1 MKKYRQLEKE
11 KNVFFRYFNSGIP
24 NVFYM
29 RFFRKCSMFHRSIL
43 LKNTFDKL
51 KTKFTTANSKL
62 SDRLINVEKKGFA
75 NEQYSRREC
84 LEISGIPPI
93 VSTRKFYIRRNNN
106 EVDSIETRR
115 IVIAHFLP

>member
-1 MKKYRQLEKE
+1 M
-11 KNVFFRYFNSGIP
+11 YFSVISIQE
-24 NVFYM
+24 FL
-29 RFFRKCSMFHRSIL
+29 MFSICAFSENAQWSIL

-51 KTKFTTANSKL
+51 KTKFTSANSKL

-84 LEISGIPPI
+84 LEISGIPPL